1 MCVFP
6 DPFSQAEFGGGALYK
21 AAWSEGGRLSEI
33 GFEDLTLKSEYDAA
47 VGIDADE
54 AHGYSA
60 VVLDYV
66 EHAWVARVSCWHF
79 VFACVDV
86 ADWAQKVTVANS
98 SNYDPASLVTG
109 ARRYSFNLDGALA
122 LFARLMPSEMKLRPS
137 FSPQARSRSSR
148 GCTRATAA
156 TTT

>member
-1 MCVFP
+1 MCIP
-6 DPFSQAEFGGGALYK
+6 LDPLLQAEFGGGALYK

-122 LFARLMPSEMKLRPS
+122 LFARLRPS
-137 FSPQARSRSSR
+137 
-148 GCTRATAA
+148 GI
-156 TTT
+156 

>member
-1 MCVFP
+1 M
-6 DPFSQAEFGGGALYK
+6 
-21 AAWSEGGRLSEI
+21 
-33 GFEDLTLKSEYDAA
+33 
-47 VGIDADE
+47 
-54 AHGYSA
+54 
-60 VVLDYV
+60 LDYV

-122 LFARLMPSEMKLRPS
+122 LFARLY
-137 FSPQARSRSSR
+137 ARNSGLQGGYDIHTHRFVIDAR
-148 GCTRATAA
+148 DALGRHRCRMD
-156 TTT
+156 